1 MSPPKT
7 FPESDS
13 DFEEPWKFHNMSEEN
28 YNEQKQSTP
37 IKDNKMNVE
46 AVLFEPSSK
55 PNEKQDLPC
64 KSTPKRKYHK
74 LYSPSSANDF
84 LNEWTASPPSKSRR
98 ASLPSPIRKD
108 K

>member
-1 MSPPKT
+1 
-7 FPESDS
+7 
-13 DFEEPWKFHNMSEEN
+13 MSEEI

-37 IKDNKMNVE
+37 IKDNKMEVE
-46 AVLFEPSSK
+46 TVLFKPSK
-55 PNEKQDLPC
+55 PNEFNENHSKPC